1 MVSRTEEVCG
11 YCLKRRN
18 LSSGEVGNIRE
29 PWDPR
34 VVWDLR
40 VIVLCDWR
48 KLKVVGLGGVR
59 TPAYLI

>member
-1 MVSRTEEVCG
+1 MSKEKKPQLWG
-11 YCLKRRN
+11 
-18 LSSGEVGNIRE
+18 VGNIRK

-48 KLKVVGLGGVR
+48 KLKVVGVGGMR
-59 TPAYLI
+59 TPANLI